1 MFVLLCHEG
10 YQLAEFLKIIL
21 KIINIL
27 FVFKENTTCI
37 QSELEK
43 QQERVATLS
52 ASLATVMQ
60 QKSKM
65 EASYQAD
72 KKKMMV

>member
-1 MFVLLCHEG
+1 
-10 YQLAEFLKIIL
+10 
-21 KIINIL
+21 
-27 FVFKENTTCI
+27 
-37 QSELEK
+37 LEA
-43 QQERVATLS
+43 QQEKIATLS

>member
-1 MFVLLCHEG
+1 MD
-10 YQLAEFLKIIL
+10 
-21 KIINIL
+21 
-27 FVFKENTTCI
+27 T
-37 QSELEK
+37 
-43 QQERVATLS
+43 QQEKVATLS

-72 KKKMMV
+72 KKKMMVGFVIFLDVVIKYRKVYKAILKHN